1 MVLSGSP
8 LYRDIA
14 AILTQLLERT
24 SASSPRINEEYLKD
38 FALKKFDLMIRRCN
52 DPEVVGK
59 VKQIIAQNKKLQTGK
74 FVPDIYFVDLQHKKV
89 KISDFLG
96 EKPTIFYFSSNWAG
110 ARYEYDMM
118 AKGMPEINF
127 VMAVEGTNFE
137 QWEEYTKRA
146 EPVITQLLYF
156 NEKRTFLDIFQQRS
170 VHLVFNKK
178 GELVGT
184 ADSPKAA
191 AKIAMDSLNQKKQL
205 DKSQLKIIISI
216 LLVSLLTLFIIM
228 LYWKW
233 RVRQRFRKEEQKRRL
248 RELELTAIRSQMN
261 PHFLFNSLN
270 SVQNLVQQN
279 KGREAHLYL
288 ADFAGLIR
296 KVLQNSEKE
305 EVSLAE
311 ELEMIQQYLSLEKLR
326 FDFDYQ
332 INIEPDI
339 DPHNTLVPSMLL
351 QPFVENAVI
360 HGLQSKPD
368 QRQLKIE
375 VTREE
380 AGIKIS
386 IEDNGIGREAAK
398 EMSKPKN
405 GKSSKLMKER
415 LEILQQKQGEN
426 YRLEIIDLN
435 KTGETGTRVEIFI
448 PEEN

>member
-1 MVLSGSP
+1 
-8 LYRDIA
+8 
-14 AILTQLLERT
+14 
-24 SASSPRINEEYLKD
+24 
-38 FALKKFDLMIRRCN
+38 
-52 DPEVVGK
+52 
-59 VKQIIAQNKKLQTGK
+59 
-74 FVPDIYFVDLQHKKV
+74 
-89 KISDFLG
+89 
-96 EKPTIFYFSSNWAG
+96 
-110 ARYEYDMM
+110 
-118 AKGMPEINF
+118 
-127 VMAVEGTNFE
+127 
-137 QWEEYTKRA
+137 
-146 EPVITQLLYF
+146 
-156 NEKRTFLDIFQQRS
+156 
-170 VHLVFNKK
+170 
-178 GELVGT
+178 
-184 ADSPKAA
+184 
-191 AKIAMDSLNQKKQL
+191 
-205 DKSQLKIIISI
+205 
-216 LLVSLLTLFIIM
+216 M